1 MQRRACRALQHVAYG
16 RAQSLRNFGRAIA
29 KRASR
34 DEWQS
39 IELTPRQLE
48 RVARTIRRYRRQITN
63 PNLLFWAQRT
73 LAAGLFQPLE
83 ES

>member
-16 RAQSLRNFGRAIA
+16 RSQALRNFGRGMA

-34 DEWQS
+34 DDWQS

-48 RVARTIRRYRRQITN
+48 RIARTVRRYRRQITN

-73 LAAGLFQPLE
+73 LAEGLFQTLE